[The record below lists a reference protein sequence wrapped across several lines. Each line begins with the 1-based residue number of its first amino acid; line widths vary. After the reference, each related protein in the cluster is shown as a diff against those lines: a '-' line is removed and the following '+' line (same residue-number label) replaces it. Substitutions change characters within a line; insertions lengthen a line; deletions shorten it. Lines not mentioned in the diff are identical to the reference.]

1 MEEISAAR
9 DAPDLSPSTHE
20 EKAQIST
27 SETGKPP
34 LLSFAMLRRAMGVQ
48 IFYLDKNELS
58 ARAYKGVLLKDDKEL
73 GEAKNIE
80 DGGLPSTRK
89 YWVDKKLNKNRWMF
103 LAKELIPSDDEHW
116 QWIEEEEPCY
126 SGNEKMH
133 IAELRRIC
141 WLEINGKCNTIML
154 SPWTTYEVEI
164 LVKMRERSRGWDAPV
179 NLSLALPDGN
189 KQERME
195 RLEGLEKEKWHA
207 ISIGQFETTPKTV
220 GKISFSLKQT
230 DGNWKTKLCVK
241 AIVLRPTT

>member
-20 EKAQIST
+20 ENAQIST
-27 SETGKPP
+27 SETAKPP
-34 LLSFAMLRRAMGVQ
+34 LLSFAMLIRAMGVQ

-58 ARAYKGVLLKDDKEL
+58 ARVYKGVLLKDDKEQ
-73 GEAKNIE
+73 GEAKNGE
-80 DGGLPSTRK
+80 DGGLPHTRK
-89 YWVDKKLNKNRWMF
+89 YWVDKKLNKNC
-103 LAKELIPSDDEHW
+103 
-116 QWIEEEEPCY
+116 WIY

-133 IAELRRIC
+133 VAELRRIC

-154 SPWTTYEVEI
+154 SPWTTYEVKI
-164 LVKMRERSRGWDAPV
+164 LVKIRERSRGWDAPV

-195 RLEGLEKEKWHA
+195 RLEGLEKEKWHR